1 MCRPCRAQTK
11 GKVES
16 GVKYLKR
23 NFLPGR
29 TFVDLVDFQ
38 AQLDAWTVTIADRR
52 IHGTTHEEPL
62 ARFGRERDHL
72 VPLAGQPN
80 FHHEARVSRIV
91 AEDYLVS
98 LATNRYSVPCRFIGQ
113 RVEVQQRG
121 DTVHIFHRDQEI
133 ATHTVLPGQHQFRML
148 PEHGPGAIARTT
160 RQRRSTV
167 RDVGAAP
174 RSLPEVEVRDLA
186 CYEVVCGN
194 VLAPA
199 QEVRP

>member
-1 MCRPCRAQTK
+1 
-11 GKVES
+11 
-16 GVKYLKR
+16 
-23 NFLPGR
+23 LPGR

-38 AQLDAWTVTIADRR
+38 TQLDEWTATIADRR

-72 VPLAGQPN
+72 VPLVGQPS

-121 DTVHIFHRDQEI
+121 NTVHIFHRDQEI
-133 ATHTVLPGQHQFRML
+133 ATHAVLPGQHQFRIL

-160 RQRRSTV
+160 RQRRSTMSG
-167 RDVGAAP
+167 VGSVT

-186 CYEVVCGN
+186 CYEAVCG
-194 VLAPA
+194 AAMA
-199 QEVRP
+199 QEVS